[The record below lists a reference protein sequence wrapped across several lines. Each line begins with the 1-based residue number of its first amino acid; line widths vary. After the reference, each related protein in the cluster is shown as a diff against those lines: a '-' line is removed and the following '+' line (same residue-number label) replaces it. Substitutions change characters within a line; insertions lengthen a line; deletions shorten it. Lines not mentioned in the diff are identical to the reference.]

1 MMRGVRGLIA
11 PLACAVVI
19 VGVPAVAQARTLY
32 VPNSGSNTVSTIDT
46 ATNAAGAALTF
57 PSGSGPVGRGGLTEW
72 RDRLHPRFRRGDGHA
87 GVGRGGEARHA
98 DLDPGRQ
105 LSP

>member
-46 ATNAAGAALTF
+46 ATNTAGAALTF
-57 PSGSGPVGRGGLTEW
+57 PWRQRPVGCGGLAER
-72 RDRLHPRFRRGDGHA
+72 RDRLHPQPKRGDGHA
-87 GVGRGGEARHA
+87 SVGRDGDAWHA
-98 DLDPGRQ
+98 DRDPGRQ
-105 LSP
+105 RA